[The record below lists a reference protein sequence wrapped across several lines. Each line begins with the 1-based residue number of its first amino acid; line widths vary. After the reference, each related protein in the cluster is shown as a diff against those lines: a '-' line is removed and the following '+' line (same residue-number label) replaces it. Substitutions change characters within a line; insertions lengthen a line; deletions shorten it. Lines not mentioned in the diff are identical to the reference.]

1 MSMLNPWYLADS
13 ISTVILCD
21 SCYRARVGRRDD
33 LQRCTNASAVSRS
46 RERTATC
53 EDCGLQRYQ
62 RRK

>member
-1 MSMLNPWYLADS
+1 MSMLNPWYLGDS
-13 ISTVILCD
+13 TSTVILCD
-21 SCYRARVGRRDD
+21 RCHQARVTRGDN
-33 LQRCTNASAVSRS
+33 LQRCSNASAVSRS